1 MQVCF
6 LLVWTM
12 AIHYLQHIHD
22 GEVGDLLPC
31 FCFCFCFCFYP
42 VSPAYTRWWSG
53 GPPTQPVE
61 GTSSSSHSTGSP
73 TRWWVKFQ
81 FSSTFVF
88 FQVYNGLSY
97 YSANLNVSSHL
108 GFFISSAVEVHFNT
122 NSAEKPT
129 WHFHFHYQ
137 KSQLSLSGSV
147 LFPWLVGDGQVGAA
161 VDSLW
166 DDDDRYL

>member
-61 GTSSSSHSTGSP
+61 GTSSSSHSTGSQ

-81 FSSTFVF
+81 FSSTFAIF
-88 FQVYNGLSY
+88 RSTTGWATTPPTWM
-97 YSANLNVSSHL
+97 SAPTL
-108 GFFISSAVEVHFNT
+108 GSSSAPPSRFLST
-122 NSAEKPT
+122 QIQ
-129 WHFHFHYQ
+129 Q
-137 KSQLSLSGSV
+137 KSQLGIFTFTFRRANFFFRFRLISLAGGWWTSGGGGG
-147 LFPWLVGDGQVGAA
+147 F
-161 VDSLW
+161 SLRRW
-166 DDDDRYL
+166 W